1 MKRSVQIY
9 IEGQRIELFNDE
21 KIEVN
26 STIQNISDISKVFTD
41 FSQSFN
47 VPASPHNNRIFTHFY
62 NNDVDGTF
70 DYRVRHDAKIE
81 IDLLQFRSGKIQLE
95 NAKLK
100 NGAVESYQI
109 TFYGD
114 VRTLKDLFGN
124 DKLSI
129 LDYSAYEHE
138 YTGAE
143 VQARIE
149 DGSTD
154 YDVRYPLITSTR
166 LWSYG
171 DATSTDISTNA
182 GSVNYYD
189 LFPALKVAR
198 IFDEIQNFYGVT
210 FEGAF
215 LESERFEKVYLYLK
229 NRELPNTNTE
239 TQVVYIVS
247 STGGGFDTTDN
258 FLEIAYFVPELLNPI
273 GQHRITI
280 QVTNLS
286 IPAATYYIDT
296 ISGGQVINTVVGTG
310 NTTYSNVV
318 TFDNVSGLQQLLDW
332 RVRASQQVDIRVN
345 IFYSISSFGDDG
357 FGGIQN
363 NITTYV
369 GNGAL
374 QSLET
379 NVNLQNAVPDMLVS
393 DFFTG
398 VLKEFNCTCYGIE
411 DLTYQIEPLDDW
423 YGKGAVVDITT
434 FTDVTDIQVERIK
447 LYKKIEFKH
456 QQSESFLNREFFDLF
471 GREYGSLNQVF
482 PYDGGEYVVDVPFE
496 NLLMQKFTGTDL
508 QVGYCMTKAPDF
520 KPYIPKPVLLY
531 QYDETDC
538 TFKFQT
544 GFGNVTVS
552 TYVPFGQDALIDTQ
566 NYSLNWG
573 SDNSSLL
580 DVPITN
586 SLYAT
591 YYFGYIN
598 NLFNQKNR
606 LTTVKTI
613 LPISLLTSLRLND
626 RLVIRDKR
634 YIINEMKSSLT
645 DGETTFTLINDFR
658 PIVSNTSTTDYRSNC
673 IQVPILINRQL
684 RAGLIQRALSVEVT
698 SSDAGVTITPSVF
711 TRDGIAVV
719 CVPANPERVYQRIT
733 EDGNIRITEDGF
745 IRRTEE
751 GENVYFTLDLEY
763 TWFNG
768 TTQTTQLIIQN
779 P

>member
-41 FSQSFN
+41 FSQSFS
-47 VPASPHNNRIFTHFY
+47 VPASPHNNAIFTHFY

-81 IDLLQFRSGKIQLE
+81 IDLLQFRTGKIQLE

-100 NGAVESYQI
+100 NGSVESYQI

-114 VRTLKDLFGN
+114 VRTLKDLFGE

-129 LDYSAYEHE
+129 LDYSAYQHE
-138 YTGAE
+138 YSGAE

-149 DGSTD
+149 DGATD
-154 YDVRYPLITSTR
+154 YDVRYPLISSAR
-166 LWSYG
+166 LWSYD
-171 DATSTDISTNA
+171 DASSTDITTDSGRIA
-182 GSVNYYD
+182 YSE

-198 IFDEIQNFYGVT
+198 IFDEIQNYYGVT

-215 LESERFEKVYLYLK
+215 LQSDRFEKLYLYLK
-229 NRELPNTNTE
+229 NREIPSTLTE
-239 TQVVYIVS
+239 TQTVDFAS
-247 STGGGFDTTDN
+247 TTGGSFDITDN
-258 FLEIAYFVPELLNPI
+258 FLEIAYYVPELLNPV
-273 GQHRITI
+273 GQHRITV
-280 QVTNLS
+280 QVTDVS
-286 IPAATYYIDT
+286 TTGAVYYIDT
-296 ISGGQVINTVVGTG
+296 IDGGQVVNTITG
-310 NTTYSNVV
+310 SGNNTYTNILTYNNVA
-318 TFDNVSGLQQLLDW
+318 GLQQILDW
-332 RVRASQQVDIRVN
+332 RVRADQELTLKVN
-345 IFYSISSFGDDG
+345 IFYSIVSYGENG
-357 FGGIQN
+357 FGGIQGSV
-363 NITTYV
+363 TTYSAL
-369 GNGAL
+369 GASQTL
-374 QSLET
+374 LP
-379 NVNLQNAVPDMLVS
+379 NVNLQNSVPDIKVA
-393 DFFTG
+393 DFFSG
-398 VLKEFNCTCYGIE
+398 VLKEFNCTCYGVE
-411 DLTYQIEPLDDW
+411 DLTFQIEPLDDW
-423 YGKGAVVDITT
+423 YAKGGVVDITT
-434 FTDVTDIQVERIK
+434 YTDVTDIQVERIK

-456 QQSESFLNREFFDLF
+456 QESQSFLNRKFFDFF
-471 GREYGSLNQVF
+471 GREYGSLNQTF
-482 PYDGGEYVVDVPFE
+482 PYDGSDYVVDVPFE
-496 NLLMQKFTGTDL
+496 NLLMQKFTNTDL
-508 QVGYCMTKAPDF
+508 QVGYCLTKEPDF

-531 QYDETDC
+531 QYDETYC
-538 TFKFQT
+538 SFKFNDGT
-544 GFGNVTVS
+544 TNNIIS

-580 DVPITN
+580 DIPITN

-606 LTTVKTI
+606 LTTVKTV

-658 PIVSNTSTTDYRSNC
+658 PIISNTQTTDYKSSC
-673 IQVPILINRQL
+673 IQVPILMSREL

-698 SSDAGVTITPSVF
+698 SSDIGVTITPSTF
-711 TRDGIAVV
+711 TQDGIAIV
-719 CVPANPERVYQRIT
+719 CIPSNSDRVYQRIT
-733 EDGNIRITEDGF
+733 EDGLTRITEDGF

-751 GENVYFTLDLEY
+751 GENVYYTLDVEY
-763 TWFNG
+763 TWING
-768 TTQTTQLIIQN
+768 TTNTTQIIIQN